1 MDDTI
6 GSSETESEVNGLLA
20 RRSVR
25 LAVIWAGW
33 TLVGLFFTSQIL
45 VSYAYM
51 KSSIPVTK
59 ALFWQ
64 MSICYLWALATP
76 LVFWLAR
83 RYRIERQHWL
93 RRLLL
98 HAVVGLVLRSA
109 LIIRVHYPIFMP
121 FSRLCSRNELVRPV

>member
-1 MDDTI
+1 LPGEKLSSADLVFTGVEDMDNTI
-6 GSSETESEVNGLLA
+6 GASETESGISRLLE

-51 KSSIPVTK
+51 KNSIPFVK

-64 MSICYLWALATP
+64 VSICYLG
-76 LVFWLAR
+76 R
-83 RYRIERQHWL
+83 
-93 RRLLL
+93 
-98 HAVVGLVLRSA
+98 
-109 LIIRVHYPIFMP
+109 
-121 FSRLCSRNELVRPV
+121 